1 MGRKGAFERRTAE
14 TEVFCVLD
22 LDGEG
27 KAQVDTGIGF
37 FDHMLE
43 LLSRHSLIDLELRA
57 KGDLEVDFHH
67 TVEDVGIALGEAL
80 KAALGQ
86 KEGIRRFGWA
96 IVPMDEALVLLA
108 LDLSGR
114 SYLGF
119 EDRIEGTVGGFDLE
133 LLEVFLSALV
143 ARGELT
149 LHIKVLSGRNK
160 HHVAEAVF
168 KGLALALREA
178 VQKDPRRVGIP
189 STKGVL

>member
-1 MGRKGAFERRTAE
+1 MGRKGMFERRTVE
-14 TEVFCVLD
+14 TEVFCALD

-43 LLSRHSLIDLELRA
+43 SLSRHSLIDLELRA
-57 KGDLEVDFHH
+57 KGDLKVDFHH
-67 TVEDVGIALGEAL
+67 TVEDIGIALGEAL

-86 KEGIRRFGWA
+86 KEGIKRFGWA

-114 SYLGF
+114 PYLGL
-119 EDRIEGTVGGFDLE
+119 EDRIEGTIGGFDLE
-133 LLEVFLSALV
+133 LLEVFLSAFV
-143 ARGELT
+143 TRGEMT
-149 LHIKVLSGRNK
+149 LHVRVLSGRNK
-160 HHVAEAVF
+160 HHVAEAIF

-178 VQKDPRRVGIP
+178 VQKDPRRVGVP

>member
-1 MGRKGAFERRTAE
+1 MGRKGTFERRTAE
-14 TEVFCVLD
+14 TEVLCVLD

-57 KGDLEVDFHH
+57 KGDLEVDYHH

-86 KEGIRRFGWA
+86 KEGIRRYGWA

-108 LDLSGR
+108 VDLSGR
-114 SYLGF
+114 PYLGL

-133 LLEVFLSALV
+133 LLEVFLSAFV
-143 ARGELT
+143 TRGEMT
-149 LHIKVLSGRNK
+149 LHARVLSGRNK
-160 HHVAEAVF
+160 HHVAEALF

-178 VQKDPRRVGIP
+178 VQRDPRRVGIP

>member
-1 MGRKGAFERRTAE
+1 MGRKGTFERKTAE
-14 TEVFCVLD
+14 TEVLCVLD

-27 KAQVDTGIGF
+27 KAQVETGIGF
-37 FDHMLE
+37 FDHMLQ
-43 LLSRHSLIDLELRA
+43 LLSRHSLMDLQVRA

-67 TVEDVGIALGEAL
+67 TVEDVGIAMGEAL

-86 KEGIRRFGWA
+86 KEGIRRYGWA

-114 SYLGF
+114 PYLGL

-133 LLEVFLSALV
+133 LLEVFLSAFV
-143 ARGELT
+143 TRGEMT
-149 LHIKVLSGRNK
+149 LHVKVLSGRNK
-160 HHVAEAVF
+160 HHVAEAIF

-178 VQKDPRRVGIP
+178 VQKDPRQVGIP